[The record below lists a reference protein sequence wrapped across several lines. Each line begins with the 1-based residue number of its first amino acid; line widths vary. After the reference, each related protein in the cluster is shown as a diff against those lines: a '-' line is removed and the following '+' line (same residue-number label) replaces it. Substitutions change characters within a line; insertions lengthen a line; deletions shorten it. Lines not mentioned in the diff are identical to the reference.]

1 MALAL
6 VVSLGACQSAPEQ
19 AGPSAAAQLEP
30 TRGNNTA
37 GKITF
42 TQLGDK
48 VRVAGDV
55 SGLRPNQ
62 EHGFHIHDAGDCSS
76 GDGMSAKGH
85 FNPYGKPHGN
95 PSSPDHHAGDMLAL
109 RSDASGNARV
119 DTSLDII
126 SVTPGPA
133 SVIGRGLIV
142 HADPDDYTTQPTGN
156 SGARIACGVIGIAAG
171 RDASGN
177 AILIPKDL

>member
-1 MALAL
+1 VTGRLAALAL
-6 VVSLGACQSAPEQ
+6 VVSLLGACQSLREPQ
-19 AGPSAAAQLEP
+19 GPRASADLEP
-30 TRGNNTA
+30 TKGNNTT
-37 GKITF
+37 GKVMF
-42 TQLGDK
+42 TQVGDK
-48 VRVAGDV
+48 VRVVADV

-62 EHGFHIHDAGDCSS
+62 QHGFHIHDAGDCSS

-156 SGARIACGVIGIAAG
+156 AGARLACAVIKP
-171 RDASGN
+171 S
-177 AILIPKDL
+177 